1 VRQQL
6 LDMIYNGQ
14 PFRTVLRVLGLTSS
28 QVWGLTKTDEDWSTA
43 LETAL
48 MATRRNDLEHGTNAA
63 YVAGCVCNQCREYQR
78 IRIAT
83 NRRWGAAPS

>member
-1 VRQQL
+1 
-6 LDMIYNGQ
+6 
-14 PFRTVLRVLGLTSS
+14 
-28 QVWGLTKTDEDWSTA
+28 
-43 LETAL
+43 